1 MNKTYI
7 PQELIAQEFGNDIW
21 WDLSEAVD
29 DYGLAQ
35 ATVYQRWEAL
45 EAKGV
50 PFQHDDYRIMRQTH
64 EQLAKGEA
72 I

>member
-7 PQELIAQEFGNDIW
+7 PQELIAQEFGNDTW
-21 WDLSEAVD
+21 WDLSAQVD

-35 ATVYQRWEAL
+35 ATVYQRWEEL
-45 EAKGV
+45 EAKEV

>member
-7 PQELIAQEFGNDIW
+7 PQEFESDTWWSLSAQ
-21 WDLSEAVD
+21 VD

-35 ATVYQRWEAL
+35 ATVYQRWEEL
-45 EAKGV
+45 EANGV

>member
-7 PQELIAQEFGNDIW
+7 PQEFESDTW
-21 WDLSEAVD
+21 RDLSTQVD

-35 ATVYQRWEAL
+35 ATVYQRWEEL

-50 PFQHDDYRIMRQTH
+50 LFQHDDYRILRLTH

>member
-7 PQELIAQEFGNDIW
+7 PQEFESDTW
-21 WDLSEAVD
+21 WDLSEAVS
-29 DYGLAQ
+29 DYGWAQ
-35 ATVYQRWEAL
+35 GTVYQRWEEL

>member
-1 MNKTYI
+1 MRI
-7 PQELIAQEFGNDIW
+7 LVGCEESQ
-21 WDLSEAVD
+21 
-29 DYGLAQ
+29 
-35 ATVYQRWEAL
+35 TVTKAFRAIG